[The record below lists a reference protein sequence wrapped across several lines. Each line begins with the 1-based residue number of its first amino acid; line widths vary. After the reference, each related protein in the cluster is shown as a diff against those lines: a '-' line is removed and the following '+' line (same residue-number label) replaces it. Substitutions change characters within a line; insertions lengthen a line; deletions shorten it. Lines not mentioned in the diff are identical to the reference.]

1 MQRRL
6 QALANIPVPGPP
18 FHIVTGRVGTA
29 CQPSAPWGLTSF
41 GILNVSDPVGA
52 LCLSRA
58 PPAGRGA
65 IYLALLIKKGAAKPR
80 SYLSSVIRTLYSVI
94 SRPPAALTFPP
105 LHRSSAPICTFAL
118 PLFDSPPTLPSTLSS
133 IPSSISPFPL
143 VSKLLLLDCDSTLSA
158 LEGIDELGRLRGPAT
173 FKAVEDMTNAAMNGG
188 TPMEAIFA
196 KRLDIIQPTKAEL
209 ESIGALYIS
218 TVEPTA
224 VATLTQLRTAG
235 WTIII
240 VSGGFTQAIRPLADF
255 LGITRVEA
263 VVLKFKPDGSYAGFD
278 ETCPTCRTK
287 GKNEIAR
294 RLRAEFKATTVVMVG
309 DGASDLEVKGDADVM
324 IGFGRYTQ
332 RPKVVAGA
340 DRFITSL
347 DQLPL
352 ALS

>member
-1 MQRRL
+1 
-6 QALANIPVPGPP
+6 
-18 FHIVTGRVGTA
+18 
-29 CQPSAPWGLTSF
+29 
-41 GILNVSDPVGA
+41 
-52 LCLSRA
+52 
-58 PPAGRGA
+58 
-65 IYLALLIKKGAAKPR
+65 
-80 SYLSSVIRTLYSVI
+80 
-94 SRPPAALTFPP
+94 
-105 LHRSSAPICTFAL
+105 
-118 PLFDSPPTLPSTLSS
+118 
-133 IPSSISPFPL
+133 

-196 KRLDIIQPTKAEL
+196 KRLDIIQPTKVEL

-224 VATLTQLRTAG
+224 VATLAQLRAAG

-255 LGITRVEA
+255 LGIARVEA

-287 GKNEIAR
+287 GKNEVAR
-294 RLRAEFKATTVVMVG
+294 RLRAEFQATTVVMVG

-332 RPKVVAGA
+332 RPKVLAGA
-340 DRFITSL
+340 DKFITSL

>member
-1 MQRRL
+1 M
-6 QALANIPVPGPP
+6 
-18 FHIVTGRVGTA
+18 
-29 CQPSAPWGLTSF
+29 
-41 GILNVSDPVGA
+41 
-52 LCLSRA
+52 
-58 PPAGRGA
+58 
-65 IYLALLIKKGAAKPR
+65 
-80 SYLSSVIRTLYSVI
+80 
-94 SRPPAALTFPP
+94 
-105 LHRSSAPICTFAL
+105 
-118 PLFDSPPTLPSTLSS
+118 
-133 IPSSISPFPL
+133 
-143 VSKLLLLDCDSTLSA
+143 SKLLLLDCDSTLSA

-224 VATLTQLRTAG
+224 VATLTQLRAAG

-255 LGITRVEA
+255 LGIVRVEA

-287 GKNEIAR
+287 GKNEVAR

-309 DGASDLEVKGDADVM
+309 DGASDLEVKGDADIM

-340 DRFITSL
+340 DQFITSL